1 MANIFFGRGKKKTL
15 VVESSDMGLRA
26 LSLEVT
32 EESITI
38 EKSFFSAWSLFLSQ
52 TEDDFT
58 ANLDTVMKSLTS
70 YCSPKEYAVVY
81 CCGDSSNWNQWTQT
95 GVIEDEEE
103 LEEYLLAKKIMRDQD
118 VWISEASILGP
129 SISEEKE
136 CQDVMVQ
143 MIRSQVAQIAMDTLE
158 EAGYELEAIEFLPNT
173 FSSFYD
179 YYCEEG
185 RTNTDALISIG
196 WETSVLNIFHEN
208 QVRFS
213 YCLNFRLSDYVIL
226 IMQKMQLDETSAMQI
241 VYGELFEVVI
251 NGSDSQSNIMP
262 QIIDEVR
269 VELNCLIDEIQRA
282 FAFYITKVVEW
293 KIENIERI
301 IFMGIELR
309 IEPIYEYLK
318 SQLRIPTVK
327 IDPMNNVEY
336 SVEAASRIENDNS
349 KDILATSFGLA
360 LRYVSS

>member
-15 VVESSDMGLRA
+15 VIESSDMGLRA

-38 EKSFFSAWSLFLSQ
+38 EKSFFSPWSFFLSQ
-52 TEDDFT
+52 TEEDFT
-58 ANLDTVMKSLTS
+58 ANLDTVMQSLAN
-70 YCSPKEYAVVY
+70 YCSPKEYSVVY

-103 LEEYLLAKKIMRDQD
+103 LEEFLLSRKIMRDQE
-118 VWISEASILGP
+118 VWISEASILGS

-143 MIRSQVAQIAMDTLE
+143 MIKSQIAQLVMDTIE
-158 EAGYELEAIEFLPNT
+158 EAGYELEAIEFLPNA

-185 RTNTDALISIG
+185 RTNTDALISLG

-213 YCLNFRLSDYVIL
+213 YCLNFRLSDYVVL
-226 IMQKMQLDETSAMQI
+226 IMQKMQLDEASAIEI
-241 VYGELFEVVI
+241 VYSELFEVVI
-251 NGSDSQSNIMP
+251 NGAESQSNIMP

-269 VELNCLIDEIQRA
+269 VELDCLIDEIQRA
-282 FAFYITKVVEW
+282 FAFYVTKVVEW
-293 KIENIERI
+293 KIESVERI
-301 IFMGIELR
+301 IFMGIEIR
-309 IEPIYEYLK
+309 IDAIFEYLN
-318 SQLRIPTVK
+318 SQLRIPASK

-336 SVEAASRIENDNS
+336 SAEAASRIENDNS
-349 KDILATSFGLA
+349 KDILTTSFGLA
-360 LRYVSS
+360 LRYISS